1 MKLKDVLEKMNAPEE
16 VFEFYSEQGRLS
28 EKPEVISDE
37 DIEYLVSVFKCLA
50 NPIRLKLLLLLS
62 KPHCVC
68 VLSYLTGLDI
78 TLISHHLAK
87 LKKCGLVKVSSRARM
102 RIYEADVNKIKYF
115 IEVFSELFKC

>member
-50 NPIRLKLLLLLS
+50 ILLD
-62 KPHCVC
+62 
-68 VLSYLTGLDI
+68 LSY
-78 TLISHHLAK
+78 
-87 LKKCGLVKVSSRARM
+87 
-102 RIYEADVNKIKYF
+102 F
-115 IEVFSELFKC
+115 FF